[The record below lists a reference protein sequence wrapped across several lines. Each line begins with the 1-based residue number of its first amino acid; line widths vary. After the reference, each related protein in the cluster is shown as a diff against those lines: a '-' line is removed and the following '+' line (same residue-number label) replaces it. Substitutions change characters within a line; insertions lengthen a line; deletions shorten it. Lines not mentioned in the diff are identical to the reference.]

1 MAYIGKRLNTQPN
14 LKRWSV
20 MKTIKSEMVDFP
32 FVIEPSMTIEE
43 AKIFMEQQ
51 NLRHLPVVNK
61 DNQLLGVVS
70 ERDVLKAKK
79 QKEAITTIMV
89 SHVFAVQENEELVR
103 VVEVMAEEKYGS
115 VMVVNAANELTGIF
129 TTIDALNLLA
139 KLLKEPRK
147 ENKLKVFTLLDLTR
161 V

>member
-1 MAYIGKRLNTQPN
+1 
-14 LKRWSV
+14 
-20 MKTIKSEMVDFP
+20 MKIIKSEMVDFP

-61 DNQLLGVVS
+61 DNQLLGVIS
-70 ERDVLKAKK
+70 ERDLLKANKSK
-79 QKEAITTIMV
+79 DEINTVMTT
-89 SHVFAVQENEELVR
+89 HVFVAQENEDIAK

-129 TTIDALNLLA
+129 TTTDALNLLA

>member
-1 MAYIGKRLNTQPN
+1 
-14 LKRWSV
+14 

-32 FVIEPSMTIEE
+32 YVIEPSMTIEE

-51 NLRHLPVVNK
+51 NLRHLPVVDE
-61 DNQLLGVVS
+61 DNRLLGVVS

-79 QKEAITTIMV
+79 QKEVITTIMAQ
-89 SHVFAVQENEELVR
+89 HVFVAQENEDLAR

-115 VMVVNAANELTGIF
+115 VMIVNAANELTGIF

>member
-1 MAYIGKRLNTQPN
+1 
-14 LKRWSV
+14 

-32 FVIEPSMTIEE
+32 FVIDPSMTIEE
-43 AKIFMEQQ
+43 ARIFMEQQ
-51 NLRHLPVVNK
+51 NLRHLPVVGEN
-61 DNQLLGVVS
+61 NQLLGVIS

-79 QKEAITTIMV
+79 QKELITTIMV
-89 SHVFAVQENEELVR
+89 SQVFVVQENEDLVH

-115 VMVVNAANELTGIF
+115 VMIVNAANELTGIF

-147 ENKLKVFTLLDLTR
+147 DSKVKVFSLMDLTKIY
-161 V
+161 